1 MGTNDWV
8 YCFVNQSGLFKIGKT
23 KNIVTRLNQLKK
35 EGPYTVCFAKHVHMA
50 HSKVK
55 NIHNL
60 LSKYRTDNNLFD
72 LKNVNIIKNIFE
84 LMDGDWYDNQFH
96 NIQAPKPKKEP
107 VCNEEMIKQY
117 LSERKLEE
125 LVNLGGSMI

>member
-50 HSKVK
+50 NSKVK

-96 NIQAPKPKKEP
+96 NIQPPKPKKEP

-125 LVNLGGSMI
+125 LVNLGGSTI